1 MEIPRISILTPTYDR
16 KKFLPLMICNIENF
30 DYPKELITW
39 EILDSFSFKGK
50 RAEKL
55 FKSENEIKALE
66 KQLNIKIKYKY
77 VEKTMSIGQKRNYLS
92 KHSTEKIMIN
102 MDSDDIYLPTYLI
115 YSTHLLKTNNA
126 NLTGSNSMLFYDGSK
141 FYAIQCEAKRQI
153 HEATMCYT
161 KKHWKSSN
169 GYSNSSQGE
178 GAGMID
184 NFNENKIINGEI
196 IHMMICVVHNNNTI
210 DKNKFL
216 TDKMIF
222 EINKDEI
229 PPPQIEMVKNLLSK
243 SNK

>member
-1 MEIPRISILTPTYDR
+1 MEIPKISILTPTYDR
-16 KKFLPLMICNIENF
+16 TKFLPLMICNIENF

-50 RAEKL
+50 RAQKL

-77 VEKTMSIGQKRNYLS
+77 VEKTMSIGKKRNYLS

-141 FYAIQCEAKRQI
+141 FYAIQCKAKRQI

-196 IHMMICVVHNNNTI
+196 HHMMVCVVHNNNTI

-216 TDKMIF
+216 TDKMII
-222 EINKDEI
+222 EVNDKEL
-229 PPPQIEMVKNLLSK
+229 PPQLDIVKNLLSK